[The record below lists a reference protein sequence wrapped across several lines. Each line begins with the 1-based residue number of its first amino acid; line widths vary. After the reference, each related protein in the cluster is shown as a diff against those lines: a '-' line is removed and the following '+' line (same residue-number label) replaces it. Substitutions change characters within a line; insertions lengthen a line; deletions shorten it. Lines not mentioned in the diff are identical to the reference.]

1 MFNILKTY
9 DVVGWNNTLIS
20 IIRSD
25 FQLLSSDH
33 ELDIF
38 IISFLLHVTEIY
50 NRKEEILSRK
60 FRISI

>member
-9 DVVGWNNTLIS
+9 DVVGWNNILIS